1 MSELVK
7 VLEFC
12 GVMIALAMAA
22 LGWSLCAVTTCAT
35 RAEEELAKARE
46 MGRRS
51 KLGTISYISP
61 SPNFGGNAHQR
72 RIARRASARAN
83 KLQSD

>member
-12 GVMIALAMAA
+12 GAMIALAMAA
-22 LGWSLCAVTTCAT
+22 LGWGLFVATTHAT
-35 RAEEELAKARE
+35 RADERLDRALGQRAKLPPV
-46 MGRRS
+46 S
-51 KLGTISYISP
+51 CISSSP
-61 SPNFGGNAHQR
+61 LFRGGNAHQR

-83 KLQSD
+83 KLHSA